1 MNLSLWLAV
10 RALLLAVCGGAGAF
24 FGRRYIDHPD
34 GWIHGAAIGLA
45 ALSVTLLLFDTLRM
59 RALARWLVTDTAR
72 PAPVHTGPL
81 AELGYRID
89 RALKAREAM
98 TASEQDRIA
107 QFLSAIEASPNGVL
121 LLNAADR
128 IQWMNRVSAEHF
140 GLDPQRDLEQSI
152 TNLVRAPAF
161 VTMMRAGQ
169 HREPIVIPVPGG
181 RSLSVQLRPYGDGM
195 KLLLS
200 QDITERER
208 NESMRR
214 EFVAN
219 VSHELRS
226 PLTVLMGFIETLSD
240 VEMDAAE
247 RARIYALMSQQ
258 GQRMLSLVT
267 DSLTLA
273 QIEGSSRPRVDTWI
287 DVGGLLER
295 IGSDAR
301 AFDQGRHVVTV
312 EAGPPARISG
322 TESELYSA
330 VWNLVSNAL
339 RYTPDGGAVSVR
351 WRLEPGGRGEFSVTD
366 TGIGIRR
373 EHLPR
378 LTERFYRVDSGR
390 SRETGGTGLGL
401 SIVKHVAQ
409 RHGGELRVES
419 EPGKGSTFTLVLPA
433 SRIDADAAPTAPP
446 APAPPAGSRPR

>member
-1 MNLSLWLAV
+1 
-10 RALLLAVCGGAGAF
+10 
-24 FGRRYIDHPD
+24 
-34 GWIHGAAIGLA
+34 
-45 ALSVTLLLFDTLRM
+45 
-59 RALARWLVTDTAR
+59 
-72 PAPVHTGPL
+72 
-81 AELGYRID
+81 
-89 RALKAREAM
+89 
-98 TASEQDRIA
+98 
-107 QFLSAIEASPNGVL
+107 
-121 LLNAADR
+121 
-128 IQWMNRVSAEHF
+128 
-140 GLDPQRDLEQSI
+140 
-152 TNLVRAPAF
+152 
-161 VTMMRAGQ
+161 MMRAGQ
-169 HREPIVIPVPGG
+169 YREPIVIPAPGG
-181 RSLSVQLRPYGDGM
+181 RSLSVQVRPYGDAM

-208 NESMRR
+208 NELMRR

-226 PLTVLMGFIETLSD
+226 PLTVLTGFVETLSD
-240 VEMDAAE
+240 IDMDAAE
-247 RARIYALMSQQ
+247 RSRIYTLMGQQ
-258 GQRMLSLVT
+258 CQRMLSLVA

-295 IGSDAR
+295 IGCDAR
-301 AFDQGRHVVTV
+301 AFDQARHAVTV
-312 EAGPPARISG
+312 EIGPPARISG

-339 RYTPDGGAVSVR
+339 RYTPDGGSVSLR
-351 WRLEPGGRGEFSVTD
+351 WCLDPGGRGEFSVSD

-409 RHGGELRVES
+409 RHGGELRIES
-419 EPGKGSTFTLVLPA
+419 EPGKGSTFTFVLPA
-433 SRIDADAAPTAPP
+433 SRIDTEVEHASDARTTT
-446 APAPPAGSRPR
+446 GDLR